1 MRINGTL
8 PLTDP
13 AALDVTIDQA
23 YGGCPQYIHQR
34 LISPHSADILGVPA
48 SVRSSEHLEPE
59 DITLIEGADT
69 FMLGTTHPS
78 REVDAS

>member
-1 MRINGTL
+1 
-8 PLTDP
+8 
-13 AALDVTIDQA
+13 
-23 YGGCPQYIHQR
+23 
-34 LISPHSADILGVPA
+34 VPA